1 MKKLMILMSLLCTTQ
16 LSYAP
21 EAERID
27 KSSEPNNKPKTESPT
42 EKNQREAKE
51 YEQSQAAKSNAPQ
64 APTNAEAIL
73 KTTESVKPPLT
84 PIHFDVETSPAPTVT
99 EVSHPDQKG
108 LFSTKKISTIITDHG
123 DGTLSI
129 TNKEEVQ
136 GWFSNKTT
144 SSSTKY
150 KLDTD
155 QAKQITN
162 KIKNDP
168 LGAKEILSKSKNKIS
183 SQVEVGTKKYNKDG
197 TSVETIKS
205 KDGKATTQVTYDKN
219 GTPTAITDSNGQ
231 LLSKSTEVQ
240 QAKTTFI
247 QKQNGELINS
257 NEFQTSKKFYNEDGH
272 PVNKDGALVDV
283 NGSLIKP
290 DAKGEWKNE
299 SGQRVD
305 EYGNIQEP
313 SSLTAKNTNSP
324 APQGVSSLPQIPGLT
339 AA

>member
-1 MKKLMILMSLLCTTQ
+1 MSLLCTTQ
-16 LSYAP
+16 LSYAAH
-21 EAERID
+21 EEYT
-27 KSSEPNNKPKTESPT
+27 KSVKEQNNKQEPESAA
-42 EKNQREAKE
+42 EENQRKAKE
-51 YEQSQAAKSNAPQ
+51 YEQSQAKKPDASQQSADDQ
-64 APTNAEAIL
+64 PTQDDQQTQKA
-73 KTTESVKPPLT
+73 TESVKSPLT
-84 PIHFDVETSPAPTVT
+84 PIDFDVKTSPAPTVT

-108 LFSTKKISTIITDHG
+108 LFSTKKTSTIITDHG
-123 DGTLSI
+123 DGTHSI

-136 GWFSNKTT
+136 GWFSNRTK
-144 SSSTKY
+144 SSTTKY

-155 QAKQITN
+155 QAEQITN

-197 TSVETIKS
+197 TSVETIKG
-205 KDGKATTQVTYDKN
+205 KDGKAITQVTYDKN

-272 PVNKDGALVDV
+272 PVNKDGALVDI

-324 APQGVSSLPQIPGLT
+324 APQPVSSLPQIPGL
-339 AA
+339 AAA